1 MVKILARGEAL
12 PQLRPAID
20 EITSRLKLEY
30 YGIDCNLRPDGQML
44 IFEANANMNNL
55 HGTNSAIRGRLEV
68 LQQNCRGC
76 CRNTP
81 VSR

>member
-30 YGIDCNLRPDGQML
+30 YEIDRNLRP
-44 IFEANANMNNL
+44 E
-55 HGTNSAIRGRLEV
+55 GR
-68 LQQNCRGC
+68 CSSSKPKP
-76 CRNTP
+76 T
-81 VSR
+81 